1 MQQDARVL
9 VEPTQLE
16 GFRQQLDRLK
26 QYIEQ
31 QKHK

>member
-1 MQQDARVL
+1 MHQDARVL
-9 VEPTQLE
+9 VEPSQLE
-16 GFRQQLDRLK
+16 GFQLQLDRLK